1 MARGNDFLIKAV
13 VIFDTPEMRGVKP
26 PDSDEVNPSQTA
38 IEHGVIMSGQVS
50 VNTAALPSVS
60 TARSVA
66 NPSSSAA
73 APSPAPA
80 ASPQAPFLNPQMT
93 IDPALGITVI
103 EFLSSTGAVENSIP
117 SQHQLDAYRQ
127 AQAEQ
132 TTPAPGTVAKG

>member
-1 MARGNDFLIKAV
+1 
-13 VIFDTPEMRGVKP
+13 
-26 PDSDEVNPSQTA
+26 
-38 IEHGVIMSGQVS
+38 MSGQVS
-50 VNTAALPSVS
+50 VNMAALPSVS

-73 APSPAPA
+73 APDPAPA

>member
-1 MARGNDFLIKAV
+1 
-13 VIFDTPEMRGVKP
+13 
-26 PDSDEVNPSQTA
+26 
-38 IEHGVIMSGQVS
+38 MSGQVS
-50 VNTAALPSVS
+50 VNTAVLPSVS

-66 NPSSSAA
+66 DPSSSAS
-73 APSPAPA
+73 APTPAPA
-80 ASPQAPFLNPQMT
+80 ATAPFLNPQMT

-132 TTPAPGTVAKG
+132 TPPTPAASVAPSAAKG